1 MYVWVCVCLP
11 SGILTCFKNLY
22 FLLSLN
28 FPKQSIFQQQL
39 RSSIKV
45 FNHTKIIFFPSFSL
59 SCFSF
64 LFFFLL
70 IVRINCPQALM
81 KCFCFY
87 IFFYFVGIP
96 FIYYNMSCC
105 FLKAKKSL
113 LENHSFVSAW
123 QTASNF
129 RFTRSLNHK
138 GHAKIPFLFSPQ
150 NSIFLT
156 WILFSFFYFLLF
168 SHIFWEWYTEEE
180 KSWKLFYLFLWIK
193 KIKNRKKKE
202 AELLPQQH

>member
-1 MYVWVCVCLP
+1 MFQKLIFSVI
-11 SGILTCFKNLY
+11 SKTFQNNLY
-22 FLLSLN
+22 FNNNSEAALRY
-28 FPKQSIFQQQL
+28 SIIL
-39 RSSIKV
+39 RS
-45 FNHTKIIFFPSFSL
+45 
-59 SCFSF
+59 FSF
-64 LFFFLL
+64 LLSHSRAFISCCFFLL

-81 KCFCFY
+81 KCFFFF
-87 IFFYFVGIP
+87 ISFYFVGIP

-156 WILFSFFYFLLF
+156 WILFFFILFLLF
-168 SHIFWEWYTEEE
+168 SHIFLRMIYWR
-180 KSWKLFYLFLWIK
+180 KQQKKCWKLFYLFRWIK
-193 KIKNRKKKE
+193 KDEKNMEE